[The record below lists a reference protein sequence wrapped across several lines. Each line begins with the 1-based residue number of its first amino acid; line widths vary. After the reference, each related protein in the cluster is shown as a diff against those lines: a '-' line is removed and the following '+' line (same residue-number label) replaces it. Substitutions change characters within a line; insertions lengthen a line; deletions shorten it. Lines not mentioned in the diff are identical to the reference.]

1 MSGRPSGR
9 LEPREDPRLGRY
21 EVFVP
26 DPLPPALTM
35 DNELVLLVARASDA
49 IARLDGVTQV
59 LPDPDLFIAMYMK
72 KEALLSSQIE
82 GTQAS
87 LRGVLEFEAD
97 LRPSENINEV
107 REVIN
112 YLKAMS
118 HGLEAITFRP
128 FSIELLNQIH
138 RFLIAGTRGASR
150 RPGEVRAVQNW
161 VGTAGTTIREAHF
174 VPPPPELVAPL
185 LENLIGFI
193 GEGDHMPPLV
203 TAAVIHAQFETIHPY
218 LDGNGRMGR
227 LLVTFILCQR
237 RVLGQPVLYLSHYL
251 RRHQQEYYR
260 LLNEARYDG
269 AWEAWLR
276 FFLEGVIAVSSDAIE
291 TGKRIIALRSTLT
304 NRLVEQRIGGVTAVR
319 LIDYAF
325 AHPILSSSRVAEDLG
340 ISRQTAHTLVQRFEA
355 AGILAEVTGQQ
366 KHRQYQFSEYLALIE
381 EGTHL

>member
-1 MSGRPSGR
+1 MSGSPSGR
-9 LEPREDPRLGRY
+9 LEPREDRRLGQY
-21 EVFVP
+21 QVFVP

-35 DNELVLLVARASDA
+35 DDELVLLVARASDA

-59 LPDPDLFIAMYMK
+59 LPNPDLFIAMYMK

-107 REVIN
+107 REVIS

-128 FSIELLNQIH
+128 FSIDLLNQIH

-150 RPGEVRAVQNW
+150 RPGEIRAVQNW
-161 VGTAGTTIREAHF
+161 VGIPGTTIREARF
-174 VPPPPELVAPL
+174 VPPPPDLVAPL
-185 LENLIGFI
+185 LEDLIEFI
-193 GEGDHMPPLV
+193 GDGDRLPPLV
-203 TAAVIHAQFETIHPY
+203 KAAVVHAQIETIHPY

-227 LLVTFILCQR
+227 LLITFFLCQHH
-237 RVLGQPVLYLSHYL
+237 VLGQPVLYLSHHL

-260 LLNEARYDG
+260 LLNEVRFEG
-269 AWEAWLR
+269 AWEAWVR
-276 FFLEGVIAVSSDAIE
+276 FFLEGVIAVSGDAIE
-291 TGKRIIALRSTLT
+291 TAKRIIALRSTLT
-304 NRLVEQRIGGVTAVR
+304 DRLVEQRIGGVHAVR
-319 LIDYAF
+319 LVDYAF
-325 AHPILSSSRVAEDLG
+325 AHPILSASRVAGDLG

-355 AGILAEVTGQQ
+355 AGILAEITGQQ
-366 KHRQYQFSEYLALIE
+366 KHRQYQFTEYLAIIE
-381 EGTHL
+381 KGTHL